1 MAYYNG
7 RLTLGGV
14 AGVFASV
21 DDALSDTS
29 ENPVQNKV
37 ITNNACLKA
46 DVVQTVTPSTNY
58 NNENPISAKAV
69 HTAIRANAYLASG
82 GKNGT
87 LTAAERAKIAYIPD
101 KNIYDEAPAG
111 TVGLSKNTYYSL
123 GILTDDISLA
133 LPTGGAY
140 GDEIRVDFF
149 CGATAKNVTIDVHSA
164 AHTALSYTPTANTAY
179 SIYMTFGAIGANG
192 EAGWRIETKTF
203 AGI

>member
-1 MAYYNG
+1 MAYLNG

-14 AGVFASV
+14 AGVYASV

-87 LTAAERAKIAYIPD
+87 VTSDERTK
-101 KNIYDEAPAG
+101 
-111 TVGLSKNTYYSL
+111 VSK
-123 GILTDDISLA
+123 
-133 LPTGGAY
+133 LPTLVADALGSTLVMTKNSFYNGGALSSNLELTLPKGAY
-140 GDEIRVDFF
+140 GDTMQLDCVN
-149 CGATAKNVTIDVHSA
+149 GSTAYTVSINGENSA
-164 AHTALSYTPTANTAY
+164 PHTTLSFTASANTVY
-179 SIYMTFGAIGANG
+179 SIFFSWGYINAGTQ
-192 EAGWRIETKTF
+192 GWRIETKTF
-203 AGI
+203 DAV